1 MAGKAIKDTA
11 SDAKRGALEFI
22 KDGLDSAEHE
32 INQALD
38 QEDSES
44 DDEPMIATPV
54 PTLTEA
60 QIKTNRVF
68 ESYDTDSDEMISW
81 QEWEEYV
88 RNESEL
94 YDVTKEEDVN
104 FWMNQRMDFNFIDFN
119 RDDKVNKEEY
129 EYWLNNPVSLTV

>member
-1 MAGKAIKDTA
+1 
-11 SDAKRGALEFI
+11 
-22 KDGLDSAEHE
+22 
-32 INQALD
+32 
-38 QEDSES
+38 
-44 DDEPMIATPV
+44 MIATPV

>member
-1 MAGKAIKDTA
+1 M
-11 SDAKRGALEFI
+11 
-22 KDGLDSAEHE
+22 
-32 INQALD
+32 
-38 QEDSES
+38 
-44 DDEPMIATPV
+44 
-54 PTLTEA
+54 
-60 QIKTNRVF
+60 
-68 ESYDTDSDEMISW
+68 
-81 QEWEEYV
+81 